1 MIPDPHFTDMYEGRI
16 SLPSNY
22 GGYDTMYDP
31 TYWRDD
37 VAYFIE
43 RPHKLSL
50 DCPFV
55 TIQVPLTNLLNREDD
70 AFIKRLKDYI
80 LEIER
85 KKSNFK
91 DIYDG
96 KMVIPTSPPEFVN
109 DSVYW
114 NGDVSFDFE
123 PPNKNDLDCPY
134 VGVRIPLSRMKFTE
148 VSETVSD
155 HCLREFAP
163 YIDELNA
170 ELFNRSR
177 PDKENGKYY
186 LCNPANEVTLRNGAY
201 FKMCQT
207 KYYDYGRMKP
217 MPSGDRNFSISYND
231 EGAKAQQLCLC
242 IKLNVQF
249 PFKKYKKTIQMM
261 TKDLPMAVERF
272 IADFNHAKLQ
282 QSINLAALQSAI
294 RAELRNSDYCAFVA
308 NGSMLPRVG
317 GTELPYRDGIPFTSP
332 KEDEIEIAGVRGMGI
347 KKGVTVITGGG
358 YSGKSTLL
366 DALSAGI
373 YNHISGDGRELVI
386 TDESAV
392 KISAEDGRSVKRADL
407 SPFIKWIPGGDPAD
421 FSTAHA
427 SGSTSQ
433 ASNIMEAINSGAKTM
448 LIDEDIS
455 ATNFMIRDAA
465 MKELIEREPITPFT
479 ERVRELAHSAGVST
493 ILVIGGSGEYLS
505 VADTVIIMDSF
516 IPYNVTDNARAIAQR
531 RGIVQDVP
539 EKANWQYSRS
549 LKVQG
554 FTTYPEKSGT
564 EVLAVSD
571 LGFIIFG
578 EEKIDI
584 RMLHNIVSPAQINAI
599 AYMLRDISLR
609 CSLQNEIDTDAEID
623 AVYAKI
629 AEGGLD
635 SVYTNFFINEEWLQ
649 LPRKSE
655 VKAVIN
661 RMRNISF
668 SRS

>member
-1 MIPDPHFTDMYEGRI
+1 MKPDPRFTDMYEGAI
-16 SLPSNY
+16 LLE
-22 GGYDTMYDP
+22 GDVLYDP
-31 TYWRDD
+31 TYWNDD
-37 VAYFIE
+37 VAFHFE

-50 DCPFV
+50 DCPYV
-55 TIQVPLTNLLNREDD
+55 TVQVPLEKLLSREDD

-80 LEIER
+80 LSIER
-85 KKSNFK
+85 RKSTYK
-91 DIYDG
+91 DIYNG
-96 KMVIPTSPPEFVN
+96 RMVIAGTSPEEVIS
-109 DSVYW
+109 DAVYW
-114 NGDVSFDFE
+114 RGDGVSFEFE
-123 PPNKNDLDCPY
+123 NPNKNDLECPH
-134 VGVRIPLSRMKFTE
+134 VAVRIPMSKMKFTD

-163 YIDELNA
+163 YINELNA

-177 PDKENGKYY
+177 PDTENGKYY
-186 LCNPANEVTLRNGAY
+186 LCNPTNEVALRNSSF
-201 FKMCQT
+201 FKMCST
-207 KYYDYGRMKP
+207 NYYDYGKMREL
-217 MPSGDRNFSISYND
+217 PSGSSYSISYND
-231 EGAKAQQLCLC
+231 EDPKSEQLCLC
-242 IKLNVQF
+242 IKLKIQF
-249 PFKKYKKTIQMM
+249 PYKKYKKTIRML
-261 TKDLPMAVERF
+261 TKDLPQAVDRF
-272 IADFNHAKLQ
+272 VADFDHAKLEKA
-282 QSINLAALQSAI
+282 IRLAALQSEI
-294 RAELRNSDYCAFVA
+294 RESLRMSDYCAFVA
-308 NGSMLPRVG
+308 NGSILPRMG
-317 GTELPYRDGIPFTSP
+317 GTELPYTDGIPFKSP
-332 KEDEIEIAGVRGMGI
+332 VEDEIEIAGIRGMGI

-373 YNHISGDGRELVI
+373 YNHISGDGREFVI
-386 TDESAV
+386 TDNSAV

-407 SPFIKWIPGGDPAD
+407 SPFIKWIPGGDPND
-421 FSTAHA
+421 FSTVHA

-433 ASNIMEAINSGAKTM
+433 ASNIMEAINAGAKTM

-465 MKELIEREPITPFT
+465 MKELITREPITPFT
-479 ERVRELAHSAGVST
+479 ERVRELANSAGVST

-516 IPYNVTDNARAIAQR
+516 IPYNVSDTARAIAER

-539 EKANWQYSRS
+539 EKARWQYSRN
-549 LKVQG
+549 LKSAH
-554 FTTYPEKSGT
+554 FTTYPERSGT
-564 EVLAVSD
+564 EILAISD

-584 RMLHNIVSPAQINAI
+584 RMLHNIISPAQINAI

-609 CSLQNEIDTDAEID
+609 CSLQSEIDTDAEID

-629 AEGGLD
+629 AAEGLD
-635 SVYTNFFINEEWLQ
+635 AVYTNFFINEEWLE

-655 VKAVIN
+655 VKAVIS